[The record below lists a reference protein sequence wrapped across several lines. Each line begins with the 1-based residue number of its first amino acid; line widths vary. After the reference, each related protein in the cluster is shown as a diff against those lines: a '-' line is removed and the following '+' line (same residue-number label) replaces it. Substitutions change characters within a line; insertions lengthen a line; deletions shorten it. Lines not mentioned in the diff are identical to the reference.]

1 LKNRTRIVVFS
12 DSCSPRWRWIE
23 NRLSGHD
30 LEFEFVR
37 CVPNAFSRPFNTSHL
52 TGSIRAILLA
62 RRVGAGAVV
71 AHGPTIAAWYGF
83 LARIL
88 RVRIPLLAH
97 TFNFISLPSAAKRR
111 VLSFAFRLAN
121 IRRFVVYSTAERE
134 LYANAFGIP
143 PGRFDILLWGTNPP
157 TISTPG
163 TPAEAGDYACAI
175 GGNARDY
182 RTLFEAARRLP
193 HIRFVVV
200 MRPENLRGLEVP
212 SNVVARMNIPFEVAM
227 NILFYSKFMVLPL
240 VDSEVP
246 CGHVTIVCAMHLSKA
261 YVITDSAGVRD
272 YAKDQ
277 INSLTVKHGSADELA
292 TAVVRLWND
301 PELCARL
308 GENGQRFA
316 AAECTEEHIAQHLS
330 GWLQEHPLGHVG

>member
-1 LKNRTRIVVFS
+1 M
-12 DSCSPRWRWIE
+12 
-23 NRLSGHD
+23 SGHD
-30 LEFEFVR
+30 IELEFVR
-37 CVPNAFSRPFNTSHL
+37 CAATAINRPFDFSHL

-62 RRVGAGAVV
+62 RRSAASAVV
-71 AHGPTIAAWYGF
+71 AHGPTNAAWYG
-83 LARIL
+83 LVARLL
-88 RVRIPLLAH
+88 RVRIPILAH
-97 TFNFISLPSAAKRR
+97 TFNFQNFPSPAKRR
-111 VLSFAFRLAN
+111 LLSFAFRLAN
-121 IRRFVVYSTAERE
+121 IQRFVVYSTMERE

-143 PGRFDILLWGTNPP
+143 PQRFDIVLWGTNPP

-182 RTLFEAARRLP
+182 RTLFKAARRLP
-193 HIRFVVV
+193 QIRFVVV

-212 SNVVARMNIPFEVAM
+212 SNVLVRTNIPFEVAM
-227 NILFYSKFMVLPL
+227 NVVFYSKFMVLPL
-240 VDSEVP
+240 VGTEVP

-277 INSLTVKHGSADELA
+277 INSLTVKHGSVDELVE
-292 TAVVRLWND
+292 AVVRLWKN
-301 PELCARL
+301 PEFCARL

-316 AAECTEEHIAQHLS
+316 AAECTDARIAQHFG
-330 GWLQEHPLGHVG
+330 GWLQDNHIRHLG